1 MKDRQPTQVL
11 SNGAI
16 RYGVYNADGSLDHYE
31 YLKRED
37 APTVEGTPLSKANL
51 LSDATA
57 AKIWRGEEKPDDPT
71 VNDAL
76 AKLSDGTAKIG
87 DVLIT
92 GRTNLSDAWL
102 PCDGRSISNET
113 YPDLFNVLR
122 TDVDY
127 TAWDTL
133 QIATEG
139 GSSALACILG
149 QWFFTY
155 ATNDGICIAR
165 STDLVSFQTT
175 TLPKALFTASV
186 STSESTMLSPFGQYA
201 IPSRIIYCNGRYMFA
216 VSLTR
221 NTVAYTS
228 IAYTDD
234 LAEDWS
240 VVYCGKA
247 TISTGAYNTNCHYC
261 NVFYNNNIYWV
272 ITGML
277 ANHYT
282 QAYKS
287 LDAGITWTQHSL
299 QFDGDEYQI
308 RSLCQSEVPGPIYSL
323 AQRDSGNRSLYKTYD
338 FSTITTTT
346 TPYFGNS
353 GCTICAHD
361 STVIIFGARMYA
373 YSFDEGQTL
382 ISKAYFDDGDYFWG
396 LSLATSYYDGNICI
410 AALKG
415 TLNSDTS
422 TYIYKL
428 AITND
433 ITDQLHYIQGPT
445 LPGMIASKGNV
456 YAMALYNG
464 QTLEPIT
471 AWTKDYTYADK
482 RIPTITPGLRSAAYI
497 KALEE

>member
-11 SNGAI
+11 DNGAI
-16 RYGVYNADGSLDHYE
+16 RYGIYNADGTLDHYE

-127 TAWDTL
+127 TTWDTL

-165 STDLVSFQTT
+165 STDLVNFQTT

-186 STSESTMLSPFGQYA
+186 STSESTMLSPFGEYA

-247 TISTGAYNTNCHYC
+247 TVSNYTYNCEYC
-261 NVFYNNNIYWV
+261 NIFYNNNIYWV

-277 ANHYT
+277 ENHYT
-282 QAYKS
+282 ASFKS
-287 LDAGITWTQHSL
+287 IDAGISWTQSSM
-299 QFDGDEYQI
+299 FFNGDEYQI
-308 RSLCQSEVPGPIYSL
+308 HSLCQAEVPGPIYSL
-323 AQRDSGNRSLYKTYD
+323 DQRTADNRALCKTYD
-338 FSTITTTT
+338 FSTIVRVAVQDFKNT
-346 TPYFGNS
+346 YS
-353 GCTICAHD
+353 TICAHG
-361 STVIIFGARMYA
+361 STVIIFGANMYA
-373 YSFDEGQTL
+373 YSLDEGQTL
-382 ISKAYFDDGDYFWG
+382 TYKTYFEDGDYFRTF
-396 LSLATSYYDGNICI
+396 SRATSYYDGNICI
-410 AALKG
+410 AVLRGA
-415 TLNSDTS
+415 LNSDSS
-422 TYIYKL
+422 TNIYKL

-445 LPGMIASKGNV
+445 LPGMITSKGNV
-456 YAMALYNG
+456 YAMALYHG